1 MRRYITPGTVRIYGV
16 TALGDESYLRDN
28 GCGQICS
35 ETRRV
40 GSINYWSGEVVLD
53 QKLLPK
59 MNFWDGLM
67 RLFGQRHR
75 EMPEI
80 TCEYEVSLLDV
91 RTAKQAPRPYVIG
104 YPFVTGR

>member
-16 TALGDESYLRDN
+16 TALGDESCLRDN

-40 GSINYWSGEVVLD
+40 GSINYWTGEVVLD
-53 QKLLPK
+53 QKLLPR

-67 RLFGQRHR
+67 RLFGQRHP
-75 EMPEI
+75 EMSEI